1 MNTKNNLKN
10 ENDINK
16 ICDYFLMNKK
26 IQNLKN
32 NLEENKKN
40 EMERIF
46 QKYLK
51 KDNSKR
57 YINEKERIL
66 SALIGK
72 DNVQSELRRQ
82 KIKEKL
88 FYESKN

>member
-1 MNTKNNLKN
+1 
-10 ENDINK
+10 
-16 ICDYFLMNKK
+16 MNKK
-26 IQNLKN
+26 IQNIKN

-57 YINEKERIL
+57 YINEKGRIL